1 MDFWSSREIRDKE
14 RPLNV
19 DSTFKRLSRRLLH
32 CRSLVKIHA
41 RSNCEGYPSMDNI
54 HQQSWATTLC
64 PFSLRGKHTQRGL
77 IHFLAHSRVFIHTI
91 TYHMVTHCIQICHPC
106 LQSCQR
112 TTTLTSILKQPPNLI
127 FYLRQVP
134 RTRFSIN
141 IDPSAQPNNLCTKNA
156 QKTGEEK
163 ILSTIPSCI
172 ILSTLS
178 SNNCS
183 SLSFLRGFT
192 TLCGIMR
199 SFLVV
204 FESKCCTTITNATE
218 RSQWIKKKTKLCLSL
233 KIAFF
238 L

>member
-1 MDFWSSREIRDKE
+1 MSLLPLGKTYST
-14 RPLNV
+14 RPN
-19 DSTFKRLSRRLLH
+19 SFPRPFTSLH
-32 CRSLVKIHA
+32 PYNHLPHGNTLYSNMPSLF
-41 RSNCEGYPSMDNI
+41 
-54 HQQSWATTLC
+54 T
-64 PFSLRGKHTQRGL
+64 
-77 IHFLAHSRVFIHTI
+77 FLAELH
-91 TYHMVTHCIQICHPC
+91 
-106 LQSCQR
+106 
-112 TTTLTSILKQPPNLI
+112 TTLTSILKQPPNLI

-218 RSQWIKKKTKLCLSL
+218 RSQWIKKD
-233 KIAFF
+233 
-238 L
+238 